1 MSKYL
6 ARASPPRAPTRDV
19 AAARRN
25 GGRVRWTRSSRASRE
40 KSAMRGRRASRGGR
54 THRVDLDVGP
64 PLRVLLQRDAVLGH
78 AREHLEAGVRL
89 DGGAGGDGRLQR
101 RRERGAHRER
111 GGHRVWTKETG
122 GGVCGNAS
130 CRASFERC
138 EEQIR
143 KISRR
148 GANGATRLAEPVA
161 AVIRPGTSGEMDSAF
176 AFRTRFSLRFPQV
189 APVIR
194 RQLSVAHLFLVFG
207 FFTGLFRCLPRRARR
222 RI

>member
-1 MSKYL
+1 M
-6 ARASPPRAPTRDV
+6 
-19 AAARRN
+19 
-25 GGRVRWTRSSRASRE
+25 
-40 KSAMRGRRASRGGR
+40 
-54 THRVDLDVGP
+54 
-64 PLRVLLQRDAVLGH
+64 
-78 AREHLEAGVRL
+78 
-89 DGGAGGDGRLQR
+89 
-101 RRERGAHRER
+101 
-111 GGHRVWTKETG
+111 WTKETG

-207 FFTGLFRCLPRRARR
+207 FFSRIVPMSPPARAAARLPPSTRTRATAVRRTLTSRTMAAFASAATTSLSSAALRRGARANAAKNKCANSKR
-222 RI
+222 VKFVVARAAA